1 MVRGFIRDKK
11 FHPITASKGK
21 RLSRTALLGRDLR
34 VGQDGDT
41 IAKLLNARVKQ
52 FASDR
57 AQLYGRIKEGQRDKN
72 IQQRDLNRRLKGRI
86 IQQFRLARAQNILK
100 PKELEEFMLSAI
112 PDLKS
117 DRESI
122 KFVTTVIQEF
132 LDREKEFKKKIKD
145 IDKDEREG
153 LEKAFVEAENL
164 TADNFESA
172 TKIADKQF
180 NKNQTKKV
188 GDLQGMIDKF
198 RSKEA
203 ELAKSEKKE
212 EKADT
217 PKEKKKAKEDVK
229 DKTKTAEQSEQ
240 EVIDAL
246 KKKKKIEVETPFPSG
261 II

>member
-1 MVRGFIRDKK
+1 MVQGFIRDKK
-11 FHPITASKGK
+11 FHPISASKGK

-57 AQLYGRIKEGQRDKN
+57 AHLYGRIKEEQRDKS

-112 PDLKS
+112 PDLKN
-117 DRESI
+117 DRQSI

-145 IDKDEREG
+145 KPEDERKQ
-153 LEKAFVEAENL
+153 LETAFVDAENL
-164 TADNFESA
+164 TADNFEHA
-172 TKIADKQF
+172 TKLSDKQF

-188 GDLQGMIDKF
+188 SDLQGMIDKF
-198 RSKEA
+198 RSKESK
-203 ELAKSEKKE
+203 LIQSEKKE
-212 EKADT
+212 EKAET
-217 PKEKKKAKEDVK
+217 PKEMKQAKTEVKKD
-229 DKTKTAEQSEQ
+229 TKSAEQSEQ
-240 EVIDAL
+240 DVIDAL
-246 KKKKKIEVETPFPSG
+246 KNKKKIEVETPFPSE